1 MASNPLTAPSGPSPW
16 GAPGG
21 NVVPRGT
28 PMMRNAL
35 AIPRVPPPPPPMPAA
50 PAAPVSGEIE
60 PGLQD
65 HISQRVPVPKA
76 DFPQEHHKDLHEKT
90 MGAEF
95 DQPHAADWVRQ
106 VYPIVRRANP
116 HVDPRHV
123 LEATRDAYYA
133 AKHGF
138 ATHYQAGHM
147 VGRIARGRHAAEE
160 ARRLPPPRVVLPVT

>member
-28 PMMRNAL
+28 PVMRNAL

-60 PGLQD
+60 PGVQD
-65 HISQRVPVPKA
+65 HISPRVPVPKA
-76 DFPQEHHKDLHEKT
+76 DFPEDQHKELHDTVMGEAFDHPDGHH
-90 MGAEF
+90 F
-95 DQPHAADWVRQ
+95 VRQ
-106 VYPIVRRANP
+106 VYPVVRRANP
-116 HVDPRHV
+116 NVDPRHV

-133 AKHGF
+133 VKHGF
-138 ATHYQAGHM
+138 ADHYTAGYM
-147 VGRIARGRHAAEE
+147 VGHHARRRHREAE
-160 ARRLPPPRVVLPVT
+160 AQRLPPPRVVIPVT